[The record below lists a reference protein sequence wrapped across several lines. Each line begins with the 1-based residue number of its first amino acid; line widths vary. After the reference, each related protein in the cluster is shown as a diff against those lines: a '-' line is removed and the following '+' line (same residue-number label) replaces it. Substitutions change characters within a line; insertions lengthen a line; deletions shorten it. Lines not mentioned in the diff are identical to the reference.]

1 MSDWYDNKTDLE
13 NYDLEKSKSILTRA
27 EQIKNMEDIVIQFH
41 LTYCKIM
48 KKLKNVLMI
57 HT

>member
-1 MSDWYDNKTDLE
+1 MKDEEIINLYWNRQ
-13 NYDLEKSKSILTRA
+13 EKAIYETN
-27 EQIKNMEDIVIQFH
+27 KNMEDIVIQFH